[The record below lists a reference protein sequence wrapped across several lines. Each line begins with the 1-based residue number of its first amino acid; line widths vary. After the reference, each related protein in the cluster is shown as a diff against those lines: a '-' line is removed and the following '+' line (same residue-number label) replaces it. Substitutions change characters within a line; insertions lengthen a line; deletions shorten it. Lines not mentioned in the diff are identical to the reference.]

1 MKKSILMGVISL
13 SAAAL
18 LSSCSDETRPASGE
32 SGGKISP
39 AVDVDTQVDSAVSA
53 GAPESRAEWSDVT
66 VDDLKIT
73 LIPADGSASQS
84 WENVSLFPV
93 DNLFPVGDYTMEASY
108 GDPAAEGFGCPA
120 YYGSTTFKVK
130 ENQITSV
137 SLTASLAN
145 TMVSVDYTDAFR
157 QYMTAWSA
165 ELHSVGS
172 ANYIF
177 YSQTETRP
185 VYLTPG
191 TVTVNQTFTM
201 PNGNEATVEVANFN
215 AEAKHHYHLTV
226 DVNNGGVGNVVL
238 EITFDDTL
246 EIEPVLINLD
256 DIVNAPAPEVTPKGF
271 TEGTAV
277 EFVTG
282 MAPDIELGMDIVAMG
297 GLSSVTLST
306 TCASLIAQGWPAE
319 VELVNTPANLQSRMS
334 ALGFRPLGLW
344 KNPDRMAVLDFAPV
358 LAYITEAEKSGEASF
373 TVTVSDRFHKSA
385 DPVTLTL
392 SAQDLVMNIS
402 ADKLTYSGV
411 GEDINLTLEYNGID
425 VADKVKFEY
434 LSDRGIWDPMTV
446 KSIEATSRATVNY
459 AVTLTAP
466 EVSKGLSVR
475 ARCGAV
481 TSGEITFALLPS
493 ITGSEN
499 DVFATRASFGISGV
513 LTEGSSFALSS
524 DGGNT
529 FSSVTPTVNGDIYSL
544 TGLTPATAYTL
555 ALDVDGERASTFSFT
570 TEADTQLA
578 NGDMEEWTSTA
589 HRSNMVEYFV
599 GGDIWGT
606 LNPLTISQWSSGTLD
621 YASRATSGTRPT
633 DGVSG
638 NGALIETVGWGS
650 GNDAASFLSICKH
663 VDRGELFLGKWG
675 ENIAD
680 NVLPDYG
687 IDFSSRPSALSFMY
701 KFTAVKGYNG
711 YAEVR
716 VLDAA
721 GNEIAANNVEI
732 TDQSDYTEMQLPLTY
747 PTGAAKAASLIVI
760 FRSTNVGKPL
770 GDGSY
775 LGRSD
780 VNLASSGN
788 SNYHNGSKLYVD
800 DIKLIY

>member
-1 MKKSILMGVISL
+1 MKKSILMGVVSL
-13 SAAAL
+13 SAVAL
-18 LSSCSDETRPASGE
+18 LSACGEESRPASGE
-32 SGGKISP
+32 LKGRISP
-39 AVDVDTQVDSAVSA
+39 AVDVDTQVTSAVSA
-53 GAPESRAEWSDVT
+53 GASESRAEASDVT
-66 VDDLKIT
+66 VDDLRLT
-73 LIPADGSASQS
+73 LTPADGSAPQS
-84 WENVSLFPV
+84 WENVSSFPV
-93 DNLFPVGDYTMEASY
+93 DNLFPVGDYTLEASY
-108 GDPAAEGFGCPA
+108 GDPATEGFGCPA
-120 YYGSTTFKVK
+120 FYGSTTLKVK
-130 ENQITSV
+130 ENQTASV
-137 SLTASLAN
+137 SLTATLAN

-157 QYMTAWSA
+157 EYMTAWNA

-185 VYLTPG
+185 AYLTPG
-191 TVTVNQTFTM
+191 TVTVDQTFTM
-201 PNGNEATVEVANFN
+201 PNGKEATVEVANFT

-226 DVNNGGVGNVVL
+226 DVNNGGVGKVVL
-238 EITFDDTL
+238 EITFDDSL

-319 VELVNTPANLQSRMS
+319 VELVNTPENIQSRMS

-402 ADKLTYSGV
+402 ADKLTYTGV
-411 GEDINLTLEYNGID
+411 GEDVNLTLEYNGVD

-446 KSIEATSRATVNY
+446 KNIAATSRATVNY
-459 AVTLTAP
+459 AVTLSAP
-466 EVSKGLSVR
+466 EVSKALSVR

-481 TSGEITFALLPS
+481 TSKELTFGLLPS
-493 ITGSEN
+493 IAGSEN
-499 DVFATRASFGISGV
+499 DVFATRASFGIKGV
-513 LTEGSSFALSS
+513 LTEGCSFALSS

-529 FSSVTPTVNGDIYSL
+529 FSAITPATDGDRYSL
-544 TGLTPATAYTL
+544 TGLNPSTAYTL
-555 ALDVDGERASTFSFT
+555 ALNVDGERVSTFNFT
-570 TEADTQLA
+570 TEAATQLE
-578 NGDMEEWTSTA
+578 NGDMEDWTSTA
-589 HRSNMVEYFV
+589 HKSNMVEYFV
-599 GGDIWGT
+599 GGGIWGT
-606 LNPLTISQWSSGTLD
+606 LNPLTISQWGSSANCA
-621 YASRATSGTRPT
+621 YNATSGTRST
-633 DGVSG
+633 DGVNGSK
-638 NGALIETVGWGS
+638 GALIETVGWGS
-650 GNDAASFLSICKH
+650 NNTAAGGGSRIKH

-675 ENIAD
+675 DAIQD
-680 NVLPDYG
+680 DVLPQYG
-687 IDFSSRPSALSFMY
+687 IEFASRPSALSFMY
-701 KFTAVKGYNG
+701 KFTAVKGHNG

-721 GNEIAANNVEI
+721 GNEIARNDVEI
-732 TDQSDYTEMQLPLTY
+732 TDQSSYTEMQLPLTY
-747 PTGAAKAASLIVI
+747 PAGAAKAASLIVI
-760 FRSTNVGKPL
+760 FRSCNVGKAI
-770 GDGSY
+770 DGSSM
-775 LGRSD
+775 GIND
-780 VNLASSGN
+780 VNTVSILSSK
-788 SNYHNGSKLYVD
+788 YHNGSKLYVD